1 MAPHITVWEDS
12 DYAISSIGST
22 SPSIASFDSIL
33 SEAPK
38 NFPNVNG
45 TTAESQIKCM
55 DPEVIDPIG
64 HRQSIGTYTG
74 ADGYDDPFVRVR
86 HPNYYFRDGNITFL
100 VRGVHVETTHN
111 LVANPRA
118 DRGNTLLYSSI
129 FLLARLRIF
138 LHPIFPTRRS

>member
-38 NFPNVNG
+38 TIPSNG
-45 TTAESQIKCM
+45 TTVESQIKCM
-55 DPEVIDPIG
+55 DPESIEPIG
-64 HRQSIGTYTG
+64 HRQSIGVYTG
-74 ADGYDDPFVRVR
+74 ADGYDDPFIR

-100 VRGVHVETTHN
+100 VRSVHVETTHG
-111 LVANPRA
+111 LVENPRA

-129 FLLARLRIF
+129 FLLTRLGIF

>member
-38 NFPNVNG
+38 KIP
-45 TTAESQIKCM
+45 SIQCM
-55 DPEVIDPIG
+55 DPEAIDPIG

-74 ADGYDDPFVRVR
+74 ADEHDVPFIR

-100 VRGVHVETTHN
+100 VRSVHVETTHD
-111 LVANPRA
+111 LVENPCA
-118 DRGNTLLYSSI
+118 DRGNSLLYSSI
-129 FLLARLRIF
+129 FLLTRLRIF
-138 LHPIFPTRRS
+138 LHPIFPTRHS